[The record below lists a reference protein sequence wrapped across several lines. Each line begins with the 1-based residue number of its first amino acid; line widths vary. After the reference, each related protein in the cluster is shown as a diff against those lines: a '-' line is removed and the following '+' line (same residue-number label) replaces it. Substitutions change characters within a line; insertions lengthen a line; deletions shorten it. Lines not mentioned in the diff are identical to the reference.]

1 MKEICEEA
9 MDQVT
14 TTGVIKLEGA
24 KNWNVWKFQVGVIL
38 RSLDLLDIVE
48 GKIVKPEPGQ
58 EKGTWLTKD
67 AKAQSLIV
75 TRLSEELKQLGEEI
89 SDRLIITKILM
100 SLPEKY
106 SYFVSAW
113 ESTSDDKQTVENL
126 SARLLIEEER
136 LKVKSDSV
144 GESVALQAR
153 KQVKTIKC
161 FKCGKEGH
169 FIKNCRCFK
178 CGKEGHFIKNCRY
191 NSEKSSSDNRNMK
204 RCYYCNKM
212 GHLKN
217 NCRFRIGKDQAKNS
231 NAFFVTALVANEQI
245 NHKWFLDSGASE
257 HMTFERNLYMASAI
271 NKGYT
276 MTANHDRCEFIKNKR
291 VCAIAKREENIYIM
305 EFKYND
311 TDTITRANVTYSLK
325 EWHERLAHQ
334 NCKRVKD
341 ILKERNIEYT
351 EVDGTCTACLEGKQ
365 HRLPFPTSETVT
377 SQSGYGET
385 TKGYRIY
392 YPEQRIVK
400 VKRDV
405 IFIKDRVEVARKE
418 VEQECATEQN
428 TLTGEDMLN
437 CNEEESEDNKRQDER
452 NRDKD
457 LRETEETGR
466 ENDIVEEYVNMQ
478 NEVNRENLNEE
489 RNVVKTRSK
498 REIRKPKWLDDY
510 ETGLIVMDEQ
520 LTFEEATTNENSE
533 YWQNAIRD
541 ELNSLKENN

>member
-48 GKIVKPEPGQ
+48 GKIVKPEAGQ

-75 TRLSEELKQLGEEI
+75 TRLSEEVMLHILTYSHSATAIFPIQVHRGHGDVSFSVKSARVTKQTETVRRREEI

-153 KQVKTIKC
+153 KQ
-161 FKCGKEGH
+161 
-169 FIKNCRCFK
+169 
-178 CGKEGHFIKNCRY
+178 
-191 NSEKSSSDNRNMK
+191 
-204 RCYYCNKM
+204 
-212 GHLKN
+212 
-217 NCRFRIGKDQAKNS
+217 
-231 NAFFVTALVANEQI
+231 
-245 NHKWFLDSGASE
+245 
-257 HMTFERNLYMASAI
+257 
-271 NKGYT
+271 
-276 MTANHDRCEFIKNKR
+276 
-291 VCAIAKREENIYIM
+291 
-305 EFKYND
+305 
-311 TDTITRANVTYSLK
+311 
-325 EWHERLAHQ
+325 
-334 NCKRVKD
+334 
-341 ILKERNIEYT
+341 
-351 EVDGTCTACLEGKQ
+351 
-365 HRLPFPTSETVT
+365 
-377 SQSGYGET
+377 
-385 TKGYRIY
+385 
-392 YPEQRIVK
+392 
-400 VKRDV
+400 
-405 IFIKDRVEVARKE
+405 DRVEVARKE

-428 TLTGEDMLN
+428 TLTGEDILN

-466 ENDIVEEYVNMQ
+466 
-478 NEVNRENLNEE
+478 
-489 RNVVKTRSK
+489 
-498 REIRKPKWLDDY
+498 
-510 ETGLIVMDEQ
+510 GL
-520 LTFEEATTNENSE
+520 TTMK
-533 YWQNAIRD
+533 QD
-541 ELNSLKENN
+541 